1 MYVDAAPAVFTPS
14 EANPL
19 NPLEVRETSS
29 LVKLNDGE
37 SDDDDAYGCHFDN
50 AQVPGS
56 PPAPRKVILESHSTP
71 LNAKVDDIHD
81 QGIFLLLK

>member
-1 MYVDAAPAVFTPS
+1 M
-14 EANPL
+14 NPF
-19 NPLEVRETSS
+19 EVRETSS

-37 SDDDDAYGCHFDN
+37 SDDDDECHFDPDGS
-50 AQVPGS
+50 QVPGS
-56 PPAPRKVILESHSTP
+56 PPAPRKVIPQSHSTP